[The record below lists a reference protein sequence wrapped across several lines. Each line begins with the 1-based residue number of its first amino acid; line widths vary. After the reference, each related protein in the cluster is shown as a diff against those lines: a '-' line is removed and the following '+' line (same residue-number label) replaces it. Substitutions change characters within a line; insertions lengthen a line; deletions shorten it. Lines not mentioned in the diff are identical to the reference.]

1 MIHDS
6 FQNSM
11 IFVQIFL
18 LLYYSSIER
27 IYEIRLQ
34 LLWIS
39 SLRKFPSNHRLFFN
53 RLHKILIFRR
63 GQNLSWWNKI
73 LVWSFC
79 QENWLFVLLKKTKIQ
94 KKKNYGILFLG
105 GTNLYVLQNL
115 LTQHFHNS
123 KWNSTR
129 YKKNQQKKIAIQNM
143 SICYWVQSLSE
154 FNWKNMGFCL
164 TRLLLSNE
172 YRHFLHSKKP
182 KMWLLIAYK

>member
-1 MIHDS
+1 MTVFRIQW
-6 FQNSM
+6 F
-11 IFVQIFL
+11 FVQIFL

-79 QENWLFVLLKKTKIQ
+79 QENWLFVLLKKLRYR
-94 KKKNYGILFLG
+94 KKKFMEFYFWGEQICMFCKICWLSIFTILSEI
-105 GTNLYVLQNL
+105 Q
-115 LTQHFHNS
+115 QDI
-123 KWNSTR
+123 
-129 YKKNQQKKIAIQNM
+129 KKNQQKKIAIQNM
-143 SICYWVQSLSE
+143 SSCYWVQSLSE

-182 KMWLLIAYK
+182 KMWLLMAYK

>member
-1 MIHDS
+1 MTVFRIQW
-6 FQNSM
+6 F
-11 IFVQIFL
+11 FVQIFL

-94 KKKNYGILFLG
+94 KKKIYGILFLG
-105 GTNLYVLQNL
+105 GTNLHVLQNL

-143 SICYWVQSLSE
+143 SSCYWVQSLSE